1 MIPSK
6 LLDRLDRLTDA
17 LVREKDLDSAFLA
30 SVLLAAQD
38 SVRSNELA
46 AFAQRVWQANNSP
59 QEQDHSERPAA
70 VAENLKRS
78 VRRRKVG

>member
-6 LLDRLDRLTDA
+6 LVDRLDRLTDA
-17 LVREKDLDSAFLA
+17 LVRENGLDAAFLA

-38 SVRSNELA
+38 SIRNHELA
-46 AFAQRVWQANNSP
+46 AFAQRVWQANNAA
-59 QEQDHSERPAA
+59 QGQDRSEPSTSAP
-70 VAENLKRS
+70 ENLKRP